1 MRKKNNTRIWGRNK
15 RRKKKK
21 TTSKEQKKTE
31 KYKDED
37 MICLTNLTSCD
48 HYDSKLIIKELG
60 NGNEEE
66 VFIDA
71 LYL

>member
-1 MRKKNNTRIWGRNK
+1 MITRVGEL
-15 RRKKKK
+15 
-21 TTSKEQKKTE
+21 KEILE